1 MTLLRGRERAG
12 ELLSRFNHYRWIYQR
27 VLTDPAI
34 RQVNDRYGLTIR

>member
-1 MTLLRGRERAG
+1 MTLLKGRERAA
-12 ELLSRFNHYRWIYQR
+12 EVLSRFNHYRWIYQR